1 MTYQYKYN
9 GKELQETGM
18 YDFGARMY
26 MADIVRTPQ
35 IDPLAEKMRSWSPYA
50 FLFNNPL
57 RFIDP
62 TGMIPEEVYKP
73 TPKEAAAM
81 AAHVYGDK
89 KDNILI
95 GGWRVS
101 QTKFKGVELE
111 NEKSGF
117 KSQVYERVV
126 NGKVTEYTYATAG
139 TEDLAKDGLADA
151 AQPLG
156 ASSQYS
162 LSASNAQ
169 KISEQIGNSELT
181 FTGHSLGG
189 GLAALN
195 SNLTGN
201 AAITFN
207 AAGVG
212 NMTKYLN
219 GQKQGGWFGGV
230 TAVLRTEGKINAY
243 IMRTDP
249 LNNLQN
255 SSALPSVNG
264 NRRYITPT
272 TAGSVYNGHSMD
284 NMLKEFGIN
293 PDQYKR

>member
-1 MTYQYKYN
+1 
-9 GKELQETGM
+9 
-18 YDFGARMY
+18 
-26 MADIVRTPQ
+26 
-35 IDPLAEKMRSWSPYA
+35 
-50 FLFNNPL
+50 
-57 RFIDP
+57 
-62 TGMIPEEVYKP
+62 
-73 TPKEAAAM
+73 M

-89 KDNILI
+89 KDNILT

-101 QTKFKGVELE
+101 QTKFEGVELE
-111 NEKSGF
+111 NQKTGF
-117 KSQVYERVV
+117 KSQIYERVV
-126 NGKVTEYTYATAG
+126 SGKVTEYSYVTAG
-139 TEDLAKDGLADA
+139 TEDLKKDGLADA

-156 ASSQYS
+156 ASKQYS
-162 LSASNAQ
+162 ISASNARE
-169 KISEQIGNSELT
+169 ISNQVGDKELT

-201 AAITFN
+201 AAMTFN
-207 AAGVG
+207 AAGIG
-212 NMTKYLN
+212 KMTKYLN
-219 GQKQGGWFGGV
+219 GAKEGGWFGGV

-255 SSALPSVNG
+255 SSALPSANG
-264 NRRYITPT
+264 KRFYITPT

-293 PDQYKR
+293 PDKYKNK